1 MMNQTATLHVLCGKP
16 AAGKSTLCAQL
27 SRAAGAVVISEDA
40 WLATLFGD
48 QMSSIADFVRCS
60 QRVREVAGPH
70 VVDLLKAGVTV
81 VLDFQANTLES
92 RAWMA
97 GLARQAQVQATVHH
111 LDVPDEVCKARL
123 RERNAKGSHPFSVSE
138 AQFDQLAQHFVAPTD
153 EEGLEVVV
161 HSAV

>member
-1 MMNQTATLHVLCGKP
+1 MTSHSKLHVLCGKP

-60 QRVREVAGPH
+60 QRVREAAGPH

-92 RAWMA
+92 RAWMS

-123 RERNAKGSHPFSVSE
+123 RARNVKGSHPFSVSE
-138 AQFDQLAQHFVAPTD
+138 AQFDQLARHFVAPTD
-153 EEGLEVVV
+153 DEGLEVVV
-161 HSAV
+161 HSVT